1 VLHQVVNKCNSP
13 GTADVKVADRKV
25 QALSDSRDM
34 HLTLQHHVGVVEN
47 RIHRVACR
55 LRRSNGI
62 MAATKRVV
70 QDVLSTANLSTIM
83 DGSTSGEGGLA

>member
-1 VLHQVVNKCNSP
+1 M
-13 GTADVKVADRKV
+13 KVADRKV

-34 HLTLQHHVGVVEN
+34 HLTLQHHVGVVE
-47 RIHRVACR
+47 HRVHTVGGGCG
-55 LRRSNGI
+55 RSNGI

-83 DGSTSGEGGLA
+83 DGSTSGEGGQA